1 MDKQAIGMQR
11 DCPRCDSTMPRP
23 YPNDPHACPTC
34 GWGDYVNAEK
44 RGEREFDNR

>member
-1 MDKQAIGMQR
+1 MESTGRHWERA
-11 DCPRCDSTMPRP
+11 CPRCGQQLTKPHS
-23 YPNDPHACPTC
+23 NDPWACWVC